1 MLGSCCHCVPLRG
14 PDVPS
19 RGATQEFLRR
29 SSGSWKVPLTLIICA
44 WQQERVRFASP
55 EGFEVPSWSEL
66 AVGVRPPVRNIKD
79 WEPGTYRGGRQH
91 EAAARNPCTLMHRI
105 VEHERVLFRSQ
116 SGPAAGTV
124 LAVALSNPLVRV
136 DSQLFRI
143 LLLRRLRLPLP
154 PTSRTCRC
162 GRLLDPFAIIVHR
175 VKLCQFFDIIQCAH
189 CLTYR
194 CLCIAIVVFRSST
207 TIEQRTI

>member
-91 EAAARNPCTLMHRI
+91 EAAARNPCTLIHRI
-105 VEHERVLFRSQ
+105 VEHERVLFCSQ
-116 SGPAAGTV
+116 SGPAAGTAF
-124 LAVALSNPLVRV
+124 AVALSNPLVRV
-136 DSQLFRI
+136 DSQLFRYFCSGACVSHCPQLRAHADVAVFLT
-143 LLLRRLRLPLP
+143 LLPSSCIVSSCASFS
-154 PTSRTCRC
+154 TSSSVH
-162 GRLLDPFAIIVHR
+162 IV
-175 VKLCQFFDIIQCAH
+175 
-189 CLTYR
+189 
-194 CLCIAIVVFRSST
+194 
-207 TIEQRTI
+207 